1 VVARA
6 ARSALNPP
14 LELSDGV
21 VRLRALESRD
31 RETVLETMRDPHVRR
46 WFNMPAEPSDTEFE
60 LLLAQTSE
68 GWNRGDRLD
77 FQITAPPD
85 DVAVGAVIASRR
97 VRDNWELAYLAG
109 PRGRGRGLVA
119 RAVLLVCDWLL
130 EQGVQR
136 IEIRTHPDNADSQRL
151 AERLGFQRESRER
164 RSIWLHGQ
172 RCDALVYS
180 LLPDDPR

>member
-1 VVARA
+1 M
-6 ARSALNPP
+6 ALRLDKP
-14 LELSDGV
+14 LADGV
-21 VRLRALESRD
+21 VLLRAMESRD
-31 RETVLETMRDPHVRR
+31 RDTVLETMRDPHVRH
-46 WFNMPAEPSDTEFE
+46 WFNMPAEPSHTDFE
-60 LLLAQTSE
+60 LLLAQTRE
-68 GWNRGDRLD
+68 GWERGDRLD
-77 FQITAPPD
+77 LQITAPPD
-85 DVAVGAVIASRR
+85 DVAVGSVIASRR

-119 RAVLLVCDWLL
+119 RAVLLVCEWLF

-151 AERLGFQRESRER
+151 AERLGFQREGRER